1 MRDGMAIIAAEHGL
15 GVPAGT
21 GARAGTVGVALV
33 SPIRDRHTGDGH
45 AASEVPANDDG
56 PQTGDDDDRLLQGV
70 AAGDRS
76 AFAKLRERHLNR
88 VFSLALRVTGSR
100 ADAED
105 AAQEAFTRAWRKAA
119 NWQPGEAKFS
129 TWLYRVTMNLC
140 IDTRRKP
147 RSEQLDP
154 ELPLADPQ
162 PGAESQLMAA
172 EREAQ
177 VRAAMAALPERQ
189 REAMALCYTLGLSNA
204 EAAAT
209 MEISVKAYESLLV
222 RAKRDIRARLEGTE
236 A

>member
-1 MRDGMAIIAAEHGL
+1 MAIIATEHGP
-15 GVPAGT
+15 GSWATTGT
-21 GARAGTVGVALV
+21 RVVTAGVALV
-33 SPIRDRHTGDGH
+33 SPTRDHQTAHDR
-45 AASEVPANDDG
+45 PANDDG
-56 PQTGDDDDRLLQGV
+56 PYPGDEDDRLLQGV
-70 AAGDRS
+70 AGGDRS

-105 AAQEAFTRAWRKAA
+105 AAQEAFTRAWRKA
-119 NWQPGEAKFS
+119 NSWQPGEAKFS

-140 IDTRRKP
+140 IDARRKP
-147 RSEQLDP
+147 RAEQLDP
-154 ELPLADPQ
+154 DLPLADPG
-162 PGAESQLMAA
+162 PGAESQMIAA
-172 EREAQ
+172 EQEAR

-222 RAKRDIRARLEGTE
+222 RAKKDIRARLEGTE
-236 A
+236 T

>member
-1 MRDGMAIIAAEHGL
+1 MRDGVAIIATEHAPGSRVNTGTR
-15 GVPAGT
+15 GVTA
-21 GARAGTVGVALV
+21 GVALV
-33 SPIRDRHTGDGH
+33 SSTRDRQIENGH
-45 AASEVPANDDG
+45 AANDDG
-56 PQTGDDDDRLLQGV
+56 PQPGDDDDRLLQGV
-70 AAGDRS
+70 AEGDRS

-119 NWQPGEAKFS
+119 SWRPGEAKFS

-140 IDTRRKP
+140 IDARRKP
-147 RSEQLDP
+147 QNEQLDP

-162 PGAESQLMAA
+162 PGAETQLMAA
-172 EREAQ
+172 EQEAQ

-222 RAKRDIRARLEGTE
+222 RAKRDIRTRLEGTE
-236 A
+236 K

>member
-1 MRDGMAIIAAEHGL
+1 MI
-15 GVPAGT
+15 
-21 GARAGTVGVALV
+21 
-33 SPIRDRHTGDGH
+33 SPTRDRQMGNGQ
-45 AASEVPANDDG
+45 PANDDG
-56 PQTGDDDDRLLQGV
+56 PQSDDDDRLLRGV
-70 AAGDRS
+70 ADGDRS

-119 NWQPGEAKFS
+119 SWQPGEAKFS

-140 IDTRRKP
+140 IDARRKP
-147 RSEQLDP
+147 RAEQLDP
-154 ELPLADPQ
+154 DLPLADPA
-162 PGAESQLMAA
+162 PGVESQMMAA
-172 EREAQ
+172 EQEAL
-177 VRAAMAALPERQ
+177 VRNAMAALPERQ

-222 RAKRDIRARLEGTE
+222 RAKKDIRARLEGTE
-236 A
+236 K